1 MEIIFRTIALL
12 SIKYQVD
19 RLEAS
24 RDAKGHYTITA
35 PYIPEGFI
43 KEFEKS
49 RPVCC
54 TVEYNYNKNLLH

>member
-1 MEIIFRTIALL
+1 MDIIFSTIALM

-19 RLEAS
+19 HLEAS
-24 RDAKGHYTITA
+24 RDARGHFVIKA
-35 PYIPEGFI
+35 PYIPSGFI

-54 TVEYNYNKNLLH
+54 TVEYDYNKNLLH

>member
-1 MEIIFRTIALL
+1 MDIIFSTIALM

-19 RLEAS
+19 GLEAS
-24 RDAKGHYTITA
+24 RDEKGHIIINA